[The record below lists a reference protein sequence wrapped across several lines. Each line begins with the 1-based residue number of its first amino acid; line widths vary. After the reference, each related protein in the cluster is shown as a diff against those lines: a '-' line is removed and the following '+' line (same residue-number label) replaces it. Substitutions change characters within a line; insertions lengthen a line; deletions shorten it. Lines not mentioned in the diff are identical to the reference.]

1 MKQYLKQLI
10 TYHSNFNLYIGS
22 LAVIMSVV
30 PWDKL
35 DPAESPYVKLFGLIG
50 IPFAAGIIN
59 FVVLT
64 AAASSCNSGIFAN
77 SRTMF
82 GLAGRNQGPPF
93 YIKQTKMAFLTM
105 QF

>member
-1 MKQYLKQLI
+1 
-10 TYHSNFNLYIGS
+10 
-22 LAVIMSVV
+22 MSVV

-64 AAASSCNSGIFAN
+64 ALHHVTVVYLRIAVQC
-77 SRTMF
+77 
-82 GLAGRNQGPPF
+82 LA
-93 YIKQTKMAFLTM
+93 
-105 QF
+105 